1 MQAELAFAEQRL
13 RHEMHEE
20 LGLRLQLK
28 EKRCAERVASAL
40 ATAEAH
46 VARVRGASQTMA
58 MSDAL
63 RVRREERVGHD
74 ALARAAISAAEE
86 RHAAELA
93 QLSTLQRAYVLKL
106 QQLRGENSR
115 LHALVRTQGEA
126 AAAKAQEAKCAQERD
141 SLAIWTLER
150 HAEAQEREIEMLR
163 EEFGGGRLTMPR
175 TPRTPR
181 TPALTVS
188 STPRGAS
195 RSSAGERRSPRP
207 SQLPAINVTSEPAT
221 VTLMTVPMLAS
232 PGASSAGSSRASSRS
247 PSPRQTSLS
256 RQPSTSELPSTF
268 AFVNAV
274 PHWNR

>member
-20 LGLRLQLK
+20 LGLRLQLQ

-86 RHAAELA
+86 RHAEELA

-126 AAAKAQEAKCAQERD
+126 AAAKAQEAKRAQERD

-188 STPRGAS
+188 STLRGAS
-195 RSSAGERRSPRP
+195 GSSAGERRSA
-207 SQLPAINVTSEPAT
+207 LPAINVTSEPAT